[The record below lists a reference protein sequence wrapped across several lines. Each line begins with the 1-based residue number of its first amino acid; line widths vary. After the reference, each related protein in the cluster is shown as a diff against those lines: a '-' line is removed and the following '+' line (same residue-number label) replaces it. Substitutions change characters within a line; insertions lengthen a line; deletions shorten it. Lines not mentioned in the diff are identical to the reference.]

1 MMSTTYSI
9 SELAN
14 EFDITT
20 RTIRFYEDKGLL
32 APDRQGSSRVYAP
45 SDRTK
50 LKLILRGKRLG
61 MSLEESRKLIEMYDP
76 AGSNIAQLEALQQQ
90 IVERRTLLKTQMREL
105 KKMLKELDEAELR
118 CQSEILRIKRRR
130 KAG

>member
-1 MMSTTYSI
+1 MSTTYSI

-90 IVERRTLLKTQMREL
+90 VVERRTLLKTQMREL